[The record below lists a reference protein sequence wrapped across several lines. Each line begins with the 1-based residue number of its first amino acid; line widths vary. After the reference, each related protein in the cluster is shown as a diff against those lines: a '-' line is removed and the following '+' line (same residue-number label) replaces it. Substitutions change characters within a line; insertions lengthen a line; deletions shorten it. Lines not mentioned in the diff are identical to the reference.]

1 MAGLKTLTVNGK
13 AYKVAP
19 IVPSSGVTLLAA
31 GWVENEGSYSQVVE
45 LAGVTSHT
53 KVDLQPT
60 PDQDEI
66 FRAKTLAFVAEN
78 DDGVVT
84 VFSVGDRP
92 RNDYTIQV
100 TMTEVE
106 GEGKIRGNTVGVPNP
121 QADWKQTDPTK
132 ADYIKNKP
140 TKAEDFGARPNTWLP
155 TIAEIGAAPAGYG
168 LGVSDAPFH
177 LTIDSTAFDN
187 FLNIGWY
194 AIQTTF
200 KISDKTFYFV
210 MLRVT
215 SYGSGCLMQEVI
227 PVDTDYMMRRYCW
240 HGVWTE
246 WDWDCPPMTPGVEY
260 RTTER
265 WDGRPV
271 YAKLVT
277 YRPSETIGNTSGSV
291 DILIPHGISPF
302 NRLVR
307 ENSNVYYEIPL
318 PVVSADG
325 LVTTAISQVGET
337 NIELRI
343 NKRTWDNA
351 HLFAFRLYYTKT

>member
-1 MAGLKTLTVNGK
+1 MAGLKTLTVNGMT
-13 AYKVAP
+13 YKVAP

-31 GWVENEGSYSQVVE
+31 GWVENEGVYSQVVE

-140 TKAEDFGARPNTWLP
+140 
-155 TIAEIGAAPAGYG
+155 
-168 LGVSDAPFH
+168 
-177 LTIDSTAFDN
+177 N
-187 FLNIGWY
+187 FFI
-194 AIQTTF
+194 
-200 KISDKTFYFV
+200 ISD
-210 MLRVT
+210 
-215 SYGSGCLMQEVI
+215 
-227 PVDTDYMMRRYCW
+227 
-240 HGVWTE
+240 TE
-246 WDWDCPPMTPGVEY
+246 P
-260 RTTER
+260 
-265 WDGRPV
+265 
-271 YAKLVT
+271 
-277 YRPSETIGNTSGSV
+277 
-291 DILIPHGISPF
+291 
-302 NRLVR
+302 
-307 ENSNVYYEIPL
+307 
-318 PVVSADG
+318 
-325 LVTTAISQVGET
+325 T
-337 NIELRI
+337 NIPALWFNTAAGGALYSEVLLSMEEDESGYPVQADVGDETYGV
-343 NKRTWDNA
+343 NNA
-351 HLFAFRLYYTKT
+351 TVNQGATGENYDFTVL